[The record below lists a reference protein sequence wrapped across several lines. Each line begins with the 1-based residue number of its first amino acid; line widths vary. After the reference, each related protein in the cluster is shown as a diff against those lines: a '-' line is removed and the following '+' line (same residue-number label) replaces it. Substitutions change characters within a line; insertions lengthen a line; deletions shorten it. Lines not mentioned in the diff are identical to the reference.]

1 METITLEAKSRDI
14 KVSPM
19 FLRKN
24 RRIPAVF
31 YGHKENSLTVDVD
44 YQEFRKAF
52 RKAGSNQVVEL
63 SIDGKKKPVLIHEVQ
78 YNPLTDNVDH
88 IDFLHVN
95 MNEEITA
102 NIPVVLTGIAPAVKN
117 FGGILTTLKHEVEVR
132 CLPTHLPQSIEVDVS
147 TLEQLHS
154 AVHVKDLKLSAQ
166 VKVHGSPDDVVVTV
180 VAPKLVE
187 EDALPQAPTEEA
199 APAAAGAP
207 AAPAAEKAPEAE
219 KKA

>member
-52 RKAGSNQVVEL
+52 KKAGSNQVVEL
-63 SIDGKKKPVLIHEVQ
+63 VIDGKKKPVLIHEVQ

-199 APAAAGAP
+199 APAAGAP

>member
-52 RKAGSNQVVEL
+52 KKAGSNQVVEL
-63 SIDGKKKPVLIHEVQ
+63 VIDGKKKPVLIHEVQ

-199 APAAAGAP
+199 APAVGAP